1 MVLATDTHSLWRQR
15 IGATR
20 TVTVDCAAV
29 SACAAALSGRAR
41 AAEHARPSAGIR
53 QWKQEMM

>member
-1 MVLATDTHSLWRQR
+1 MATDTHSLWRQR

-41 AAEHARPSAGIR
+41 AAEHARLSAGIR